1 MPLFAPPCWFQ
12 KYDIEALK
20 LPDIPSW
27 DLDDVPKN
35 FLNINSYAVAPTHAE
50 VLKHGKQR
58 ELTQAYLASIS
69 FVDSCV
75 GRVVDALR
83 TSPHAKNTYVVL
95 WSDHGFHLGEK
106 KHWAKRTLWEESTRV
121 PLLIS
126 GPDIS
131 PDTSCEQSVSL
142 IDIYPTLID
151 LCGLPEN
158 KKLEGVSL
166 VPQLEDSKTVRDKP
180 AITSSYFGNHAVRS
194 QFWRLIAYE
203 DGAEELYDHRS
214 DPNEFH
220 NLADDPRHKSI
231 KNKLR
236 QWLPKS
242 EEPEFRK
249 KSEREKRLKD

>member
-1 MPLFAPPCWFQ
+1 M
-12 KYDIEALK
+12 
-20 LPDIPSW
+20 
-27 DLDDVPKN
+27 
-35 FLNINSYAVAPTHAE
+35 
-50 VLKHGKQR
+50 
-58 ELTQAYLASIS
+58 
-69 FVDSCV
+69 
-75 GRVVDALR
+75 
-83 TSPHAKNTYVVL
+83 
-95 WSDHGFHLGEK
+95 
-106 KHWAKRTLWEESTRV
+106 
-121 PLLIS
+121 
-126 GPDIS
+126 
-131 PDTSCEQSVSL
+131 
-142 IDIYPTLID
+142 
-151 LCGLPEN
+151 
-158 KKLEGVSL
+158 
-166 VPQLEDSKTVRDKP
+166 RDKP

>member
-1 MPLFAPPCWFQ
+1 
-12 KYDIEALK
+12 
-20 LPDIPSW
+20 
-27 DLDDVPKN
+27 
-35 FLNINSYAVAPTHAE
+35 
-50 VLKHGKQR
+50 
-58 ELTQAYLASIS
+58 
-69 FVDSCV
+69 
-75 GRVVDALR
+75 VDALR

-126 GPDIS
+126 GPGIS
-131 PDTSCEQSVSL
+131 PGTPCEQSVSL

-151 LCGLPEN
+151 LCGLPTN

-166 VPQLEDSKTVRDKP
+166 VPQLEDSKTERERP

-194 QFWRLIAYE
+194 QSWRLIAYE